1 MAHYLLSPDHLLGL
15 VLPGQPDPRHRRHEL
30 RRVAEEGGGGG
41 GGCLARGGGAEGEET
56 FFSFFLL
63 PMCFGASGSNV
74 LHVPICAQVDLIYV
88 SILRVTVPTSFSTM
102 LFNVPCLHLKK
113 KTNHNYSKF
122 ILLFSLQI
130 IVIA

>member
-102 LFNVPCLHLKK
+102 LFNVPCLRLKK
-113 KTNHNYSKF
+113 NKNKSR
-122 ILLFSLQI
+122 L
-130 IVIA
+130 

>member
-30 RRVAEEGGGGG
+30 RRVAEEGRGGG

-63 PMCFGASGSNV
+63 PMCFGASGSHV
-74 LHVPICAQVDLIYV
+74 LHVSICAQVDLIYV

-102 LFNVPCLHLKK
+102 LFNVPCLP
-113 KTNHNYSKF
+113 
-122 ILLFSLQI
+122 SLEKENKSRL
-130 IVIA
+130 